1 MILDG
6 IPTVNKDQGFSRQ
19 FRVRRQADF
28 DRAYRRSTVAADNVL
43 VIHGSPNG
51 LTHSRLG
58 LSISRKVGNAI
69 VRNRWKRL
77 IRECFRQQRTQL
89 PEGYDFVVRPRRGAI
104 ADYRAIGESLV
115 RLAPLLVKRLSR
127 AER

>member
-1 MILDG
+1 MLDG
-6 IPTVNKDQGFSRQ
+6 MLTVNKDQGFSRL

-28 DRAYRRSTVAADNVL
+28 DRAYRRSTVAADDVL
-43 VIHGSPNG
+43 VIHGSPND
-51 LTHSRLG
+51 LAHSRLG

-89 PEGYDFVVRPRRGAI
+89 PVGYDFVVRPRRGAV
-104 ADYRAIGESLV
+104 ADYHAIGQSLL
-115 RLAPLLVKRLSR
+115 RLTPLLVKRLSR
-127 AER
+127 TER